1 MELVWTLQGPAA
13 TVSIYMPFFLHILE
27 ISFKKN
33 TNKNLLS
40 AFDKTTNVI
49 FEN

>member
-1 MELVWTLQGPAA
+1 MEQVLTLEGPAA
-13 TVSIYMPFFLHILE
+13 TVSIYMPFFYIYLRSHL
-27 ISFKKN
+27 KKN